1 MATRADVFPSKHLS
15 AGDLSRHPQ
24 GITLVI
30 DRVAFEQV
38 GKDKD
43 NRAVLYFKGAQK
55 GLILNKT
62 NWTRIEQSTGQRDTD
77 FWPGWAV
84 TLYPTTTTYE
94 GKEVDAIRIKPGAT
108 PPAGFVQPA
117 QGGQTSGGFN
127 PAGAFGNGGV
137 LDSATIPQQ
146 TANVPQSGAPI
157 SDDQIPF

>member
-15 AGDLSRHPQ
+15 AGDLAKYPH

-43 NRAVLYFKGAQK
+43 NRAVLYFRGAQK
-55 GLILNKT
+55 GLIMNKT

-77 FWPGWAV
+77 YWPGWAV

-108 PPAGFVQPA
+108 PPAGHQQPQA
-117 QGGQTSGGFN
+117 APTSAFN
-127 PAGAFGNGGV
+127 PAGAFGDTGV

-146 TANVPQSGAPI
+146 TASAPQSGAAI
-157 SDDQIPF
+157 DNSDIPF

>member
-1 MATRADVFPSKHLS
+1 MATRNDVFPSKHLS
-15 AGDLSRHPQ
+15 AADLVKHPN

-43 NRAVLYFKGAQK
+43 NRAILYFKGAQK
-55 GLILNKT
+55 GLIMNKT
-62 NWTRIEQSTGQRDTD
+62 NWTRVEQSTGQRDTD
-77 FWPGWAV
+77 HWPGWAI

-117 QGGQTSGGFN
+117 APAASSFN
-127 PAGAFGNGGV
+127 PASAFGS

-146 TANVPQSGAPI
+146 TASVPQSGAAI
-157 SDDQIPF
+157 GSDDIPF